1 MPSEIRD
8 LLTLHPLPSTSVVRV
23 RVEITGIVQGV
34 GFRPFLFR
42 LASRFGATGWVRN
55 TPCGVQM
62 EIQADHQTLSA
73 ILDAIRQEAP
83 PLAVIGSL
91 TDKTITPLESEPG
104 FSILASG
111 AGAVRAEIPPD
122 GDLCTDCL
130 EELFDPTDR
139 RYYYPFITCTNCGP
153 RYSIITGIPYDRPL
167 TTMAGFPL
175 CPACQAEYDDPLDRR
190 FHAQPLACPVCG
202 PQLRLLDSEGL
213 RMGNDGTAAL
223 DTAVWLLKQGKILV
237 IKGIGGFH
245 LAVDAGNPTAVKE
258 LRRRKMRDAKP
269 FALMLPDLLS
279 VSAIAVASRLE
290 ERLLAGA
297 ERPIV
302 LLRKRDRQGSDEIKN
317 GVAGEVAPGSNYLG
331 IMLPSTPLHHLLL
344 HDFGSPLVMTS
355 GNRSSEPI
363 VFRDSNA
370 LERLAGIADAFL
382 THDRPIHTRVDDSVI
397 RVFHGNPLFL
407 RRSRG
412 YAPRAIL
419 LREDQ
424 PAVLAV
430 GAELKVACCMTRD
443 SQAFMSQH
451 IGDVQ
456 NLETLESMT
465 DTIEKMKDLLKI
477 EPVAVAHDMHPD
489 YLSTRFAQERTGLP
503 TIAVQHHHAH
513 MASCMAENRLCGT
526 AIGIIFDGTGFG
538 PDGTVWGGEFLLGDS
553 SAYQRL
559 GRFRP
564 VPLPGGDAGVRE
576 PYRMALS
583 WCHSALGD
591 AGFEIPIPGWSA
603 LPDQEK
609 QLLRL
614 VVQKRINSPL
624 TSSCGRLFDA
634 VATLVGSRAVI
645 SYEGQAAIELEAV
658 AEEGAPSRTYPFAIA
673 EADGLLEID
682 WRPLFV
688 ALVDDLHKAVVS
700 QGDMA
705 RSFHAAVAAASLEV
719 CRRIRETTGVVQ
731 VVLSGGV
738 FQNRL
743 LTEELCDLLSKSGF
757 NVHTHRLVP
766 PNDGGLAL
774 GQSVIAGR
782 ALWKT
787 S

>member
-1 MPSEIRD
+1 M
-8 LLTLHPLPSTSVVRV
+8 
-23 RVEITGIVQGV
+23 
-34 GFRPFLFR
+34 
-42 LASRFGATGWVRN
+42 RN
-55 TPCGVQM
+55 TPSGVQL
-62 EIQADHQTLSA
+62 ELQADPETVATILVA
-73 ILDAIRQEAP
+73 IELEAP
-83 PLAVIGSL
+83 PLAAIGSV
-91 TDKTITPLESEPG
+91 THESVTPVEGETG

-111 AGAVRAEIPPD
+111 DGAVRAEIPPD
-122 GDLCTDCL
+122 GDLCADCL
-130 EELFDPTDR
+130 EELFDPTNR

-175 CPACQAEYDDPLDRR
+175 CADCRTEYEDPLDRR
-190 FHAQPLACPVCG
+190 FHAQPLACPACG
-202 PQLRLLDSEGL
+202 PTLRLLDSTGQS
-213 RMGNDGTAAL
+213 MGNDGPASLSAA
-223 DTAVWLLKQGKILV
+223 VNLLQQGKILA

-269 FALMLPDLLS
+269 FALMVPDLLAI
-279 VSAIAVASRLE
+279 SAIAVANHLE
-290 ERLLAGA
+290 ERLLAGS

-302 LLRKRDRQGSDEIKN
+302 LLRKRHRPETGESGKS
-317 GVAGEVAPGSNYLG
+317 VAAEVAPGSNYLG
-331 IMLPSTPLHHLLL
+331 IMLPSSPLHHLLL
-344 HDFGSPLVMTS
+344 HDFGSPLIMTS

-363 VFRDSNA
+363 AFRDNDA

-397 RVFHGNPLFL
+397 RVFRGNPLFL

-412 YAPRAIL
+412 YAPRTIH
-419 LREDQ
+419 LRDEQ
-424 PAVLAV
+424 PDVLAV
-430 GAELKVACCMTRD
+430 GAELKGACCMTRG

-456 NLETLESMT
+456 NVETLESLA
-465 DTIEKMKDLLKI
+465 DTIEQMKNLLNIK
-477 EPVAVAHDMHPD
+477 PVAVAHDMHPD
-489 YLSTRFAQERTGLP
+489 YLSTRFAQQRTGLP

-513 MASCMAENRLCGT
+513 MASCMAENRLSGT

-538 PDGTVWGGEFLLGDS
+538 PDGTVWGGEFLIGDC
-553 SAYQRL
+553 AGYRRL

-564 VPLPGGDAGVRE
+564 VPLPGGDAAVRE

-583 WCHSALGD
+583 WCYSALGD
-591 AGFEIPIPGWSA
+591 AGFEIPIARWLA
-603 LPDQEK
+603 LPDHEQ
-609 QLLRL
+609 QLLKS

-634 VATLVGSRAVI
+634 VATLIGLRGTI

-658 AEEGAPSRTYPFAIA
+658 AEDGSPSRTYPFDIV

-688 ALVDDLHKAVVS
+688 ALLDDLIHGVVP
-700 QGDMA
+700 QADMA

-719 CRRIRETTGVVQ
+719 CRRIHGTTGVEQ

-743 LTEELCDLLSKSGF
+743 LTEELCALLSAAGF
-757 NVHTHRLVP
+757 KVYTHRLVP